1 MILMGHVQGTWP
13 RRELFGDKRTFAA
26 RRPDTR
32 AEDVDRMTIP
42 KNSQSGFTLVE
53 LLIVIAVIGT
63 LVAMLMPAINS
74 ARERGRQTV
83 CASRMQQIGIALT
96 KANANKRGKMRTVDG
111 TPMNI
116 LDPTLLQP
124 DPQGTEQWQKDGTLS
139 AELQEAEDVWK
150 CPSATGSYSY
160 GFNERLAGMGGR
172 DGSRIV
178 IIEYNEPVVNI
189 AGQTG
194 GTPGGGNGNPQDTW
208 SDGDAVWNQSD
219 AFAPRHMTMAN
230 AYTHGKSTASYQPD
244 EIDPNDCWSQK
255 QYWLPNRDR
264 LTKIDWPETPQD
276 KVAYHDQNPYSC
288 PHDGCSEMVDRQAT
302 TCEKCGQSLTPPQP
316 ERDDPYFDQCDWK

>member
-96 KANANKRGKMRTVDG
+96 KANANKGHQNIRRPLRGH
-111 TPMNI
+111 
-116 LDPTLLQP
+116 Q
-124 DPQGTEQWQKDGTLS
+124 
-139 AELQEAEDVWK
+139 A
-150 CPSATGSYSY
+150 C
-160 GFNERLAGMGGR
+160 GMFCF
-172 DGSRIV
+172 V
-178 IIEYNEPVVNI
+178 LPPPVVLPQAPRI
-189 AGQTG
+189 SQL
-194 GTPGGGNGNPQDTW
+194 PPRVGGG
-208 SDGDAVWNQSD
+208 
-219 AFAPRHMTMAN
+219 AFAN
-230 AYTHGKSTASYQPD
+230 L
-244 EIDPNDCWSQK
+244 C
-255 QYWLPNRDR
+255 
-264 LTKIDWPETPQD
+264 
-276 KVAYHDQNPYSC
+276 
-288 PHDGCSEMVDRQAT
+288 GCS
-302 TCEKCGQSLTPPQP
+302 P
-316 ERDDPYFDQCDWK
+316 EVPKTSSERPWNTHCAPGAPKNRISRSICHWIQKRDTFWDLL